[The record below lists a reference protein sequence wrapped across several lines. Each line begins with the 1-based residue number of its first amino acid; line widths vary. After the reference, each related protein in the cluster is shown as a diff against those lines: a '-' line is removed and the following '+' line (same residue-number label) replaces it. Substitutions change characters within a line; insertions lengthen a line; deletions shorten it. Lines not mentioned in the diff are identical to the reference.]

1 MWSVDGQSSL
11 IICLKGRR
19 RDDGES
25 ARIDRTV
32 HLLQE
37 VSEADPRAFTLPSS
51 RAASPEWLQAP
62 PGGECVSPS
71 AWVAAVFGLTTGLY
85 HARVH
90 VVIQSRKNF
99 PACLEKPETLNGF
112 QGLLMWPVQ
121 EIAIRQ

>member
-1 MWSVDGQSSL
+1 MVVSLQGLAALCIRFRRFQKLVLVPSPSLLSGSVSRVASGP
-11 IICLKGRR
+11 RR
-19 RDDGES
+19 
-25 ARIDRTV
+25 A
-32 HLLQE
+32 
-37 VSEADPRAFTLPSS
+37 
-51 RAASPEWLQAP
+51 
-62 PGGECVSPS
+62 GGVFPS

-99 PACLEKPETLNGF
+99 PECLEKPETLNGF

>member
-1 MWSVDGQSSL
+1 MQGLAALSVYFRRFRRNTL
-11 IICLKGRR
+11 ILVP
-19 RDDGES
+19 S
-25 ARIDRTV
+25 PA
-32 HLLQE
+32 
-37 VSEADPRAFTLPSS
+37 LPS
-51 RAASPEWLQAP
+51 AASPRGCWPRRA
-62 PGGECVSPS
+62 GGVFPS

-99 PACLEKPETLNGF
+99 PECLEKPETLNGF

>member
-1 MWSVDGQSSL
+1 MASL
-11 IICLKGRR
+11 Q
-19 RDDGES
+19 
-25 ARIDRTV
+25 DRLHC

-37 VSEADPRAFTLPSS
+37 VSEEYTDPSAFPLPPLGQ
-51 RAASPEWLQAP
+51 RLLRGCWPHWA
-62 PGGECVSPS
+62 GGVFPS

-99 PACLEKPETLNGF
+99 PECLEKPETLNGF